1 MRWPIRIQLLLP
13 MLTVVVVTIV
23 LVSVFSAFFGVNHA
37 RQLQREKLQRVISTL
52 SEANFPLSEPV
63 LRQMSSLS
71 GAEFVFFDR
80 GYRLQAST
88 LRLSVSERKYLQQ
101 KSFDGSSDG
110 SPQRPGIVLQNRPFL
125 SQRVTVKDR
134 PPITPGGWLVVLYPE
149 ENWAAM
155 LWQVAYPAIL
165 VGSAAIL
172 ALVVVT
178 TLLAHRFVQ
187 PIRRLGDRAATIAEG
202 NFEPLPVT
210 RRNDE
215 IRDLTISIN
224 RMAERLARF
233 ENEVRRHEQL
243 RTLGQLGA
251 GLAHQLRNA
260 ATGGRMAIELH
271 QLHCPVAA
279 NPEEKES
286 LEVALRQLQLMESYL
301 QRFLAL
307 GQNRDAPHEPLAI
320 ETLVEDALD
329 LIRTRAVH
337 AGIELVYNN
346 LFSPEP
352 TATVGVTDE
361 KSLATVAV
369 GSGLNETKG
378 IFISGDADALRQL
391 FVNLLINA
399 IEAVSGQ
406 TGAKGRI
413 EVEIKRTDD
422 CKAIVK
428 ISDSGPGPAE
438 IINERLF
445 EPFITN
451 KPEGTGLGLYVAQQ
465 TVEAHQG
472 TIHWH
477 RQNEMTCFEVV
488 FPIYRALGNTDACK

>member
-1 MRWPIRIQLLLP
+1 MRWPIRLQLLLP
-13 MLTVVVVTIV
+13 MLSVVVVTII
-23 LVSVFSAFFGVNHA
+23 LVSVLSAFFGAKHA
-37 RQLQREKLQRVISTL
+37 RQLQRETLQRVISTL
-52 SEANFPLSEPV
+52 SDPQFPLNEPV

-88 LRLSVSERKYLQQ
+88 LKLSVSERKYLQQ
-101 KSFDGSSDG
+101 KSFEGVSDG
-110 SPQRPGIVLQNRPFL
+110 SPQSPGIILRDRPYL
-125 SQRVTVKDR
+125 NQRVTVKER
-134 PPITPGGWLVVLYPE
+134 PPFTPGGWLVVLYPE

-155 LWQVAYPAIL
+155 LWQAAYPAIL

-172 ALVVVT
+172 ASVLVT
-178 TLLAHRFVQ
+178 MLLAHRFTQ

-271 QLHCPVAA
+271 QLRCPAA
-279 NPEEKES
+279 ATPEEKES

-307 GQNRDAPHEPLAI
+307 GQTCDAPHEPLAL

-329 LIRTRAVH
+329 LVRTRTVH
-337 AGIELVYNN
+337 AGIELVYNKKVE
-346 LFSPEP
+346 S
-352 TATVGVTDE
+352 TT
-361 KSLATVAV
+361 
-369 GSGLNETKG
+369 
-378 IFISGDADALRQL
+378 ISGDADALRQL

-406 TGAKGRI
+406 KCGTGRI
-413 EVEIKRTDD
+413 EVEIHSDED
-422 CKAIVK
+422 HLAIVK
-428 ISDSGPGPAE
+428 ISDSGPGPSAK
-438 IINERLF
+438 ITERLF
-445 EPFITN
+445 EPFSTD
-451 KPEGTGLGLYVAQQ
+451 KPEGTGLGLYVARQ
-465 TVEAHQG
+465 TVESHHG
-472 TIHWH
+472 EIHWH
-477 RQNEMTCFEVV
+477 RQNGMTCFEVQ
-488 FPIYRALGNTDACK
+488 FPLDRPTTNELSPFAPRK